1 MGLIIGV
8 VLAGFALLGGALFV
22 LLGGA
27 SIIGYA
33 TADLPISTILID
45 FNRIIKN
52 TTIPIIPLFTFAG
65 YVIAEGKAPERL
77 VAFARASV
85 GWLPGGIAV
94 VVLGTCAFFTTFTGA
109 SGVTII
115 ALGGLVYPILRQTYN
130 EKFSLGLITASG
142 SIGLLF
148 PPSIPLILYAIVAQ
162 VPIGTMFFAGIIPG
176 MLILAILSV
185 YCCGWSV
192 FKRTETTPFSLSV
205 FARTLWEAKWE
216 LMLPFLV
223 IGGIFSGQLQK
234 TILTHLDKLLPF
246 LTLSEISPLVFT
258 LDEVAALTVIYVCIV
273 EICIH
278 RSISVRT
285 LPRLVKESMLLV
297 GAILI
302 ILGIALG
309 LTGYLNTLEVPMI
322 VLNWI
327 ESITENKVITLIG
340 LNIFLLIIGC
350 LMDIFSAIII
360 IVPLLLPIA
369 EQFGIDK
376 VHLGIIILT
385 NLEIGYLTPPVGMN
399 LFISSMKFDKSVV
412 LLYRSVLLF
421 IGLLLIALIL
431 VTYIPELSLWL
442 PRILGK
448 TSQPLL

>member
-1 MGLIIGV
+1 
-8 VLAGFALLGGALFV
+8 
-22 LLGGA
+22 
-27 SIIGYA
+27 
-33 TADLPISTILID
+33 ILID
-45 FNRIIKN
+45 FTRLTRNS
-52 TTIPIIPLFTFAG
+52 TILIIPLFTFAG
-65 YVIAEGKAPERL
+65 YIIAEGKAPQRL

-148 PPSIPLILYAIVAQ
+148 PPSVPLILYAIIAQ
-162 VPIGTMFFAGIIPG
+162 VPIDRMFLAGIIPG
-176 MLILAILSV
+176 LLILGVLSF

-192 FKRTETTPFSLSV
+192 IKKSETTPFDLTV
-205 FARTLWEAKWE
+205 FLRTLWEAKWE
-216 LMLPFLV
+216 L
-223 IGGIFSGQLQK
+223 
-234 TILTHLDKLLPF
+234 LLPF
-246 LTLSEISPLVFT
+246 IVLGGILSGIVT
-258 LDEVAALTVIYVCIV
+258 LDEAAALTAIYACIV
-273 EICIH
+273 EMGIH
-278 RSISVRT
+278 RSISLRV
-285 LPRLVKESMLLV
+285 LPRIVKESTLLV

-309 LTGYLNTLEVPMI
+309 LTNYLITLDVPTA
-322 VLNWI
+322 VLDWI
-327 ESITENKVITLIG
+327 QSTTESRVITLIG
-340 LNIFLLIIGC
+340 LNVFLLIIGC

-360 IVPLLLPIA
+360 VVPLLLPIA

-376 VHLGIIILT
+376 AHLGIIVLT

-399 LFISSMKFDKSVV
+399 LFISSMKFDRSVV

-421 IGLLLIALIL
+421 IALLLVALVL
-431 VTYIPELSLWL
+431 VTYVPELSLWL
-442 PRILGK
+442 PRVFGK
-448 TSQPLL
+448 TSAPLL

>member
-1 MGLIIGV
+1 MGLIIGIG
-8 VLAGFALLGGALFV
+8 LIGFALLGGALFV

-33 TADLPISTILID
+33 MAGEPISTILID
-45 FNRIIKN
+45 FNRLTRN
-52 TTIPIIPLFTFAG
+52 STILIIPLFTFAG
-65 YVIAEGKAPERL
+65 YIIAEGKAPQRL

-148 PPSIPLILYAIVAQ
+148 PPSVPLILYAIIAQ
-162 VPIGTMFFAGIIPG
+162 VPIDRMFLAGIIPG
-176 MLILAILSV
+176 LLILGILSI

-192 FKRTETTPFSLSV
+192 LKKTETTPFDLMV
-205 FARTLWEAKWE
+205 FLRTLWEAKWE
-216 LMLPFLV
+216 LFLPFIVL
-223 IGGIFSGQLQK
+223 GGILSG
-234 TILTHLDKLLPF
+234 I
-246 LTLSEISPLVFT
+246 VT
-258 LDEVAALTVIYVCIV
+258 LDEAAALTAIYACIV
-273 EICIH
+273 EIGIH
-278 RSISVRT
+278 RSISLRV
-285 LPRLVKESMLLV
+285 LPRIVKESTLLV

-309 LTGYLNTLEVPMI
+309 LTNYLITLDVPTTI
-322 VLNWI
+322 LDWI
-327 ESITENKVITLIG
+327 QATTENRVITLIG
-340 LNIFLLIIGC
+340 LNIFLLIVGC
-350 LMDIFSAIII
+350 LMDIFSAVIIV
-360 IVPLLLPIA
+360 VPLLLPIA

-376 VHLGIIILT
+376 AHLGIIVLT

-399 LFISSMKFDKSVV
+399 LFISSMKFDRSVL

-421 IGLLLIALIL
+421 IALLLVALVL
-431 VTYIPELSLWL
+431 VTYVPELSLWL
-442 PRILGK
+442 PEVFGK
-448 TSQPLL
+448 TSAPLF

>member
-1 MGLIIGV
+1 MGLIIGIG
-8 VLAGFALLGGALFV
+8 LIGFALLGGALFV

-33 TADLPISTILID
+33 MAGEPISTILID
-45 FNRIIKN
+45 FNRLTRN
-52 TTIPIIPLFTFAG
+52 STILIIPLFTFAG
-65 YVIAEGKAPERL
+65 YIIAEGKAPQRL

-148 PPSIPLILYAIVAQ
+148 PPSVPLILYAIIAQ
-162 VPIGTMFFAGIIPG
+162 VPIDRMFLAGIIPG
-176 MLILAILSV
+176 LLILGVLSL

-192 FKRTETTPFSLSV
+192 IKKTETTPFDGEL
-205 FARTLWEAKWE
+205 FGRTFWAAKWE
-216 LMLPFLV
+216 LLLPIL
-223 IGGIFSGQLQK
+223 ILGGILSGK
-234 TILTHLDKLLPF
+234 
-246 LTLSEISPLVFT
+246 VT
-258 LDEVAALTVIYVCIV
+258 LDEAAALTAIYACIV
-273 EICIH
+273 EIGIH
-278 RSISVRT
+278 RSISLKV
-285 LPRLVKESMLLV
+285 LPRIVKESTVLV

-309 LTGYLNTLEVPMI
+309 LTNYLITLDVPTT
-322 VLNWI
+322 VLDWI
-327 ESITENKVITLIG
+327 QATTENRVITLIG
-340 LNIFLLIIGC
+340 LNIFLLIVGC
-350 LMDIFSAIII
+350 LMDIFSAVIIV
-360 IVPLLLPIA
+360 VPLLLPIA

-376 VHLGIIILT
+376 AHLGIIVLT
-385 NLEIGYLTPPVGMN
+385 NLEIGYLTPPIGMN
-399 LFISSMKFDKSVV
+399 LFISSMKFDRSVI

-421 IGLLLIALIL
+421 IALLLVALVL
-431 VTYIPELSLWL
+431 VTYVPELSLWL
-442 PRILGK
+442 PRVFGK
-448 TSQPLL
+448 TSAPLF

>member
-1 MGLIIGV
+1 MGLIIGIG
-8 VLAGFALLGGALFV
+8 LIGFALLGGALFV

-33 TADLPISTILID
+33 MAGEPISTILID
-45 FNRIIKN
+45 FNRLTRN
-52 TTIPIIPLFTFAG
+52 STILIIPLFTFAG
-65 YVIAEGKAPERL
+65 YIIAEGKAPQRL

-148 PPSIPLILYAIVAQ
+148 PPSVPLILYAIIAQ
-162 VPIGTMFFAGIIPG
+162 VPIDRMFLAGIIPG
-176 MLILAILSV
+176 ILILGILSL

-192 FKRTETTPFSLSV
+192 RKKTETTPFDLTIFLKTLS
-205 FARTLWEAKWE
+205 EAKWE
-216 LMLPFLV
+216 L
-223 IGGIFSGQLQK
+223 
-234 TILTHLDKLLPF
+234 LLPF
-246 LTLSEISPLVFT
+246 IVLGGILSGIVT
-258 LDEVAALTVIYVCIV
+258 LDEAAALTAIYACVV
-273 EICIH
+273 EMGIH
-278 RSISVRT
+278 RSISLKV
-285 LPRLVKESMLLV
+285 LPRIVKESTLLV

-309 LTGYLNTLEVPMI
+309 LTNYLITLDVPTA
-322 VLNWI
+322 VLDWI
-327 ESITENKVITLIG
+327 QSTTESRVITLIG
-340 LNIFLLIIGC
+340 LNVFLLIVGC
-350 LMDIFSAIII
+350 LMDIFSAVIIV
-360 IVPLLLPIA
+360 VPLLLPIA

-376 VHLGIIILT
+376 AHLGIIVLT

-399 LFISSMKFDKSVV
+399 LFISSMKFDRSVV

-421 IGLLLIALIL
+421 IALLLVALVL
-431 VTYIPELSLWL
+431 VTYVPELSLWL
-442 PRILGK
+442 PRVFGK
-448 TSQPLL
+448 TSAPLL

>member
-1 MGLIIGV
+1 MGLIIGIG
-8 VLAGFALLGGALFV
+8 LIGFALLGGALFV

-33 TADLPISTILID
+33 MAGEPISTILID
-45 FNRIIKN
+45 FNRLTRN
-52 TTIPIIPLFTFAG
+52 STILIIPLFTFAG
-65 YVIAEGKAPERL
+65 YIIAEGKAPQRL

-148 PPSIPLILYAIVAQ
+148 PPSVPLILYAIIAQ
-162 VPIGTMFFAGIIPG
+162 VPIDRMFLAGIIPG
-176 MLILAILSV
+176 LLILGILSI

-192 FKRTETTPFSLSV
+192 IKKTETTPFDLMV
-205 FARTLWEAKWE
+205 FLKTLWAAKWE
-216 LMLPFLV
+216 LFLPFLV
-223 IGGIFSGQLQK
+223 LGGILSG
-234 TILTHLDKLLPF
+234 
-246 LTLSEISPLVFT
+246 VVT
-258 LDEVAALTVIYVCIV
+258 LDEAAALTALYACIV

-278 RSISVRT
+278 RSISLKV
-285 LPRLVKESMLLV
+285 LPRIVKESTLLV

-309 LTGYLNTLEVPMI
+309 LTNYLITLDVPTA
-322 VLNWI
+322 VLDWI
-327 ESITENKVITLIG
+327 QSTTESRVITLIG
-340 LNIFLLIIGC
+340 LNIFLLIVGC

-360 IVPLLLPIA
+360 VVPLLLPIA

-376 VHLGIIILT
+376 AHLGIIVLT

-399 LFISSMKFDKSVV
+399 LFISSIKFDRSVV

-421 IGLLLIALIL
+421 IALLLVALVL
-431 VTYIPELSLWL
+431 VTYVPELSLWL
-442 PRILGK
+442 PKVFGK
-448 TSQPLL
+448 TSAPLF

>member
-1 MGLIIGV
+1 MGLIIGIG
-8 VLAGFALLGGALFV
+8 LIGFALLGGALFV

-33 TADLPISTILID
+33 MAGEPISTILID
-45 FNRIIKN
+45 FNRLTRN
-52 TTIPIIPLFTFAG
+52 STILIIPLFTFAG
-65 YVIAEGKAPERL
+65 YIIAEGKAPQRL

-148 PPSIPLILYAIVAQ
+148 PPSVPLILYAIIAQ
-162 VPIGTMFFAGIIPG
+162 VPIDRMFLAGIIPG
-176 MLILAILSV
+176 LLILGVLSI

-192 FKRTETTPFSLSV
+192 IKKTETTPFDLMV
-205 FARTLWEAKWE
+205 FLRTLWEAKWE
-216 LMLPFLV
+216 LFLPIL
-223 IGGIFSGQLQK
+223 ILGGYLSGK
-234 TILTHLDKLLPF
+234 
-246 LTLSEISPLVFT
+246 VT
-258 LDEVAALTVIYVCIV
+258 LDETAALTVIYACVV
-273 EICIH
+273 EIGIH
-278 RSISVRT
+278 RSISLKV
-285 LPRLVKESMLLV
+285 LPRIVKESTLLV

-309 LTGYLNTLEVPMI
+309 LTNYLITLDVPTT
-322 VLNWI
+322 VLDWI
-327 ESITENKVITLIG
+327 QSTTESRVITLIG
-340 LNIFLLIIGC
+340 LNIFLLIVGC

-360 IVPLLLPIA
+360 VVPLLLPIA

-376 VHLGIIILT
+376 AHLGIIVLT

-399 LFISSMKFDKSVV
+399 LFISSMKFDRSVI

-421 IGLLLIALIL
+421 IALLLVALVL
-431 VTYIPELSLWL
+431 VTYVPELSLWL
-442 PRILGK
+442 PKVFGK
-448 TSQPLL
+448 TSAPLF

>member
-1 MGLIIGV
+1 MGLLIGIGLV
-8 VLAGFALLGGALFV
+8 GFALLGGALFV
-22 LLGGA
+22 FLGGA
-27 SIIGYA
+27 TIIGYA
-33 TADLPISTILID
+33 AAGEPISTILID
-45 FNRIIKN
+45 INRLTKN
-52 TTIPIIPLFTFAG
+52 STILIIPLFTFAG
-65 YVIAEGKAPERL
+65 YIIAEGKAPQRL

-130 EKFSLGLITASG
+130 ENFTLGLITTSG

-148 PPSIPLILYAIVAQ
+148 PPSIPLILYAIIAQ
-162 VPIGTMFFAGIIPG
+162 IPIENMFFAGIIPG
-176 MLILAILSV
+176 MIILIILSL
-185 YCCGWSV
+185 YCSGWS
-192 FKRTETTPFSLSV
+192 FIKKAETTRFDVKDFL
-205 FARTLWEAKWE
+205 RTFWDAKWE
-216 LMLPFLV
+216 LVLPFLV
-223 IGGIFSGQLQK
+223 LGGI
-234 TILTHLDKLLPF
+234 LTG
-246 LTLSEISPLVFT
+246 VVT

-278 RSISVRT
+278 RSISIKM

-302 ILGIALG
+302 ILGVALA
-309 LTGYLNTLEVPMI
+309 LTNYLITLDVPTT
-322 VLNWI
+322 VLDWI
-327 ESITENKVITLIG
+327 ESVTDNRIVTLIG
-340 LNIFLLIIGC
+340 LNIFLLIVGC
-350 LMDIFSAIII
+350 LLDIFSAIII
-360 IVPLLLPIA
+360 VVPLLLPIA
-369 EQFGIDK
+369 DQFGIDK
-376 VHLGIIILT
+376 VHLGIIVLT

-421 IGLLLIALIL
+421 IALLLIALIL

-442 PRILGK
+442 PRVLG
-448 TSQPLL
+448 TLSEPLL

>member
-1 MGLIIGV
+1 M
-8 VLAGFALLGGALFV
+8 
-22 LLGGA
+22 
-27 SIIGYA
+27 
-33 TADLPISTILID
+33 
-45 FNRIIKN
+45 
-52 TTIPIIPLFTFAG
+52 
-65 YVIAEGKAPERL
+65 
-77 VAFARASV
+77 
-85 GWLPGGIAV
+85 
-94 VVLGTCAFFTTFTGA
+94 
-109 SGVTII
+109 
-115 ALGGLVYPILRQTYN
+115 
-130 EKFSLGLITASG
+130 
-142 SIGLLF
+142 
-148 PPSIPLILYAIVAQ
+148 
-162 VPIGTMFFAGIIPG
+162 
-176 MLILAILSV
+176 
-185 YCCGWSV
+185 
-192 FKRTETTPFSLSV
+192 
-205 FARTLWEAKWE
+205 
-216 LMLPFLV
+216 
-223 IGGIFSGQLQK
+223 
-234 TILTHLDKLLPF
+234 
-246 LTLSEISPLVFT
+246 SEISPLVFT